1 MTRASVPSRTSFPTK
16 SPSVPAWMRYCGSTH
31 AVQTPGSA
39 HEQPPYPRGRVE
51 VPTAFAR
58 FPGEPWTP
66 ARSAVERAYN
76 LVRWSELE
84 RGGHFAALEQP
95 QPFAEDV
102 AAFFAQL
109 S

>member
-1 MTRASVPSRTSFPTK
+1 MSLRITGTAL
-16 SPSVPAWMRYCGSTH
+16 
-31 AVQTPGSA
+31 SA
-39 HEQPPYPRGRVE
+39 ARIYYESAQEQPPYPRGRVE

-109 S
+109 G